1 MFLDESAK
9 GMILPFSMARKK
21 SAQVFLDM
29 TDSELKNVPID
40 YYSLKLTSKQFEKI
54 SRLVYQISGI
64 DLHEGK
70 EELVKARLLKRLRH
84 LRIADF
90 ENYLKYVENDQSK
103 AEIRTMVDVLTTN
116 KTHFFREPEHLDFLR
131 DVIIPG
137 LPKGPVRIWSAG
149 CSSGEEPYSIAIV
162 LQEILPQAA
171 RYEVKILA
179 TDLSDRMM
187 EKARQGIYDEETLKT
202 LPRQLTLKYFRR
214 VDFKTGHDH
223 GRRYR
228 VIPELQSMVSFAKL
242 NLMNE
247 WPMRGLFDAIFCR
260 NVMIYF
266 DKPTQEKLVS
276 RFWSYLR
283 EGGYLMVGHS
293 ESLTF
298 LSHNYRYLQPAVYRK
313 VNPQAVVRAKPVLHR
328 GK

>member
-1 MFLDESAK
+1 
-9 GMILPFSMARKK
+9 
-21 SAQVFLDM
+21 M
-29 TDSELKNVPID
+29 TDSELKDFSID
-40 YYSLKLTSKQFEKI
+40 YYSLNLTAKQFEKI
-54 SRLVYQISGI
+54 SGLVYEISGI

-84 LRIADF
+84 LKIANF
-90 ENYLKYVENDQSK
+90 EHYLKYVANDKSK

-116 KTHFFREPEHLDFLR
+116 KTHFFRESEHLDFLR
-131 DVIIPG
+131 NVMIPG
-137 LPKGPVRIWSAG
+137 LHKGPVRIWSAG

-162 LQEILPQAA
+162 FREAMPQMAG
-171 RYEVKILA
+171 YDIKILA
-179 TDLSDRMM
+179 TDISDRMM

-202 LPRQLTLKYFRR
+202 LPRPLKLKYFRK
-214 VDFKTGHDH
+214 VNSKTHHVQDH
-223 GRRYR
+223 RYQ

-266 DKPTQEKLVS
+266 DKPTQEKLVG

-298 LSHNYRYLQPAVYRK
+298 LNHNYRYLQPAVYRK
-313 VNPQAVVRAKPVLHR
+313 VNPQAVVRPRPVLHR